1 MTDPVEDKTAENED
15 TDDSRMTT
23 GKTAEALVAALRE
36 AGPDATEH
44 LLNAARELL
53 AAAKAV
59 IEASERIVSERQA
72 DSAKV
77 ERIDLE

>member
-1 MTDPVEDKTAENED
+1 MTDDVDDTAAEKEG
-15 TDDSRMTT
+15 TDDSRLAT

-59 IEASERIVSERQA
+59 IEASERIVSEKQA

>member
-1 MTDPVEDKTAENED
+1 MPDAGEHAEPTGSQQQTAA
-15 TDDSRMTT
+15 
-23 GKTAEALVAALRE
+23 KTAEALVAALRE
-36 AGPDATEH
+36 AGPEATEH

-59 IEASERIVSERQA
+59 IEASERIVADRQSEA
-72 DSAKV
+72 PKV

>member
-1 MTDPVEDKTAENED
+1 MADEQAPEPDPGTSSATAA
-15 TDDSRMTT
+15 
-23 GKTAEALVAALRE
+23 KTAEALVAALRE
-36 AGPDATEH
+36 AGPEATEH

-72 DSAKV
+72 DTAKV

>member
-1 MTDPVEDKTAENED
+1 MVDEQASGPEPDGPSATAA
-15 TDDSRMTT
+15 
-23 GKTAEALVAALRE
+23 KTAEALVAALRE
-36 AGPDATEH
+36 AGPEATEH

-72 DSAKV
+72 DTTKV

>member
-1 MTDPVEDKTAENED
+1 MP
-15 TDDSRMTT
+15 DDDATPRKPEESGASQSAT
-23 GKTAEALVAALRE
+23 KAAEALVSALRE
-36 AGPDATEH
+36 AGPEATEH

-59 IEASERIVSERQA
+59 IEASERIVAERQ
-72 DSAKV
+72 SETPKV

>member
-1 MTDPVEDKTAENED
+1 MADEQAPEPDPGPSSATAA
-15 TDDSRMTT
+15 
-23 GKTAEALVAALRE
+23 KTAEALVAALRE
-36 AGPDATEH
+36 AGPEATEH

-72 DSAKV
+72 DTAKV

>member
-1 MTDPVEDKTAENED
+1 MPDANNRNEPSDTGPEGTTAA
-15 TDDSRMTT
+15 
-23 GKTAEALVAALRE
+23 KTAEALVAALRE
-36 AGPDATEH
+36 AGPEATEH

-59 IEASERIVSERQA
+59 IEASERIVTERQS
-72 DSAKV
+72 DTPKV

>member
-1 MTDPVEDKTAENED
+1 MTDDADDRTDADDAAQPTA
-15 TDDSRMTT
+15 
-23 GKTAEALVAALRE
+23 GKTAEAMVAALKE
-36 AGPDATEH
+36 AGPEATEH

-59 IEASERIVSERQA
+59 IEASERIVAERQSDA
-72 DSAKV
+72 PKV